1 MIDQNPD
8 PCLQASF
15 PMVHSGKRENHM
27 VPRKATLLSVIL
39 SIVAFATLANA
50 QNADGTGQRRL
61 YGRLPRLI

>member
-1 MIDQNPD
+1 
-8 PCLQASF
+8 
-15 PMVHSGKRENHM
+15 M